1 MEDAHDEYP
10 LIPPTRADTL
20 KVQVIPGHTSTS
32 ATFLIANEDH
42 TLGNA
47 LRYVLMRDAHTAMCG
62 YSLPH
67 PSEELV
73 NLRLQTRALEG
84 EAPEGADVVRVFRK
98 GLRDLQD
105 MAKIMEDALDAAGE
119 GGGEEVPPGEREG
132 GKPRAERTVH
142 LRSFPAEKREEDDER
157 GEGEEG
163 EHHAAVGEGAEGGE
177 GPAGK
182 PAVARVEGGLGG
194 EEGAVGEEDE
204 GGGGEFG
211 PDKDGVKEQE
221 PGENEGGGGGVRVAF
236 GEAEPAEED
245 PEGGN
250 PEELKPDAG
259 SGAGF
264 VVTDVE
270 GAKGGEGDEGE
281 AGLERGAVAA
291 QPVTARGL
299 G

>member
-1 MEDAHDEYP
+1 MEDVPDEYP

-119 GGGEEVPPGEREG
+119 GGGEE
-132 GKPRAERTVH
+132 AE
-142 LRSFPAEKREEDDER
+142 A
-157 GEGEEG
+157 
-163 EHHAAVGEGAEGGE
+163 
-177 GPAGK
+177 
-182 PAVARVEGGLGG
+182 
-194 EEGAVGEEDE
+194 
-204 GGGGEFG
+204 GGG
-211 PDKDGVKEQE
+211 
-221 PGENEGGGGGVRVAF
+221 EGGGGG
-236 GEAEPAEED
+236 
-245 PEGGN
+245 GGG
-250 PEELKPDAG
+250 G
-259 SGAGF
+259 SAPQQRRASGGGA
-264 VVTDVE
+264 
-270 GAKGGEGDEGE
+270 AAAAAAAAGGEGGP
-281 AGLERGAVAA
+281 AA
-291 QPVTARGL
+291 APGSGRRKR
-299 G
+299 